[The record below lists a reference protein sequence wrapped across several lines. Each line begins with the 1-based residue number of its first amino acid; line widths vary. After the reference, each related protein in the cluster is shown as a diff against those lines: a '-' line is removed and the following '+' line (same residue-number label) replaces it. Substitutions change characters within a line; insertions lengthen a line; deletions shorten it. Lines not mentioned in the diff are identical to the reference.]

1 MASRSHE
8 GVYEG
13 GMALGSACAS
23 PRALAMAPRHRG
35 LFLLSITHLGA
46 QPNPGPP
53 RLRIKPLMDANR
65 GAIELFIRL

>member
-1 MASRSHE
+1 MK
-8 GVYEG
+8 
-13 GMALGSACAS
+13 GSTRAGWLWGARA